1 MKSGE
6 LIQGCALAGVLLF
19 LLPGFAPAQ
28 TNPPGFDDI
37 FQQATAARERDD
49 VSRAIELYSEA
60 VQLKP
65 ERPDGWWF
73 LGSLQYEA
81 ESYAAGRDALTHFTG
96 LVPEG
101 GPAWAL
107 RGLCEFETGEYTQAL
122 ADIQRGLSLGAGKQP
137 QDQEVLRYHEAL
149 LLTRT
154 GGFEAAMR
162 QYAFLSHGK
171 VPNPEFLVAV
181 GLAGLRTPLL
191 PRELAG
197 DKRDLFLSAGNA
209 AYLFLSGDEAAA
221 KLEFQKLFQRF
232 PTTANVHFLYGS
244 LLYPGHPDHA
254 ISEFSRE
261 LEIDPSNAS
270 AQLMVAWD
278 SLMRND
284 FPTALAYAEKAK
296 AAMPAS
302 PAAQL
307 VLARALVETGDLKDG
322 LGLLEKELKV
332 EPDNLEI
339 HYALA
344 KAYSKSGR
352 KEDARRE
359 RLLCLQMQN
368 RGKGQEA
375 RR

>member
-6 LIQGCALAGVLLF
+6 LIQSCALAGVLLF
-19 LLPGFAPAQ
+19 LLPRFAPAQ
-28 TNPPGFDDI
+28 TNPPGFDDV
-37 FQQATAARERDD
+37 FSQATAARERDD
-49 VSRAIELYSEA
+49 VSRAIELYSRT

-65 ERPDGWWF
+65 EGPDGWWF

-81 ESYAAGRDALTHFTG
+81 ESYAAGRDALTHFIA
-96 LVPEG
+96 LVPDG

-107 RGLCEFETGEYTQAL
+107 RGLCEFETGEYSQAL

-137 QDQEVLRYHEAL
+137 QDAEVLRYHEAL

-154 GGFEAAMR
+154 GDFEAAMQ
-162 QYAFLSHGK
+162 QYAWLAHGK
-171 VPNPEFLVAV
+171 VPNPEFLVGA
-181 GLAGLRTPLL
+181 GLAGMRTPLL
-191 PRELAG
+191 PKELAAE
-197 DKRDLFLSAGNA
+197 KRDLFLSAGNA

-221 KLEFQKLFQRF
+221 KAEFQKLFQRF
-232 PTTANVHFLYGS
+232 PTTANVHYLYGS

-261 LEIDPSNAS
+261 LAIDPSNAS

-284 FPTALAYAEKAK
+284 FPTALAYAEKAES
-296 AAMPAS
+296 AMPAS
-302 PAAQL
+302 SAAQL
-307 VLARALVETGDLKDG
+307 VLGRALVETGDLKDG
-322 LGLLEKELKV
+322 LGMLEKELQV
-332 EPDNLEI
+332 GPDNLEI

-344 KAYSKSGR
+344 RAYSKSGR

-368 RGKGQEA
+368 SAKSQES